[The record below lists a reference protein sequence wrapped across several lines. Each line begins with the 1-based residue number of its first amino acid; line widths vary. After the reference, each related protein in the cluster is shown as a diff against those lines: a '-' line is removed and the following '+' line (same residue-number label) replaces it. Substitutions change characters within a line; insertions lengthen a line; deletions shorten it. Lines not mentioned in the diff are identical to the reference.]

1 MANRLRDL
9 QQLATR
15 LDEQDPDPEARL
27 QDGTVGSVLT
37 EILFHAEARYWQ
49 FTPTHYRSLRFE
61 DRLWE
66 WLTNATITDEDRI
79 ALLRSVPFL
88 QFVDR
93 DDMLALY
100 RAAFVG
106 PITRWLMDQLA
117 LDYSLPGLELRARLK
132 AATDETWFCPVTD
145 SMDISQFHH
154 VNDLAGKKQRPCWT
168 TLKAFGEVAKIV
180 KYMDKE
186 NVKRI
191 VLLEDFVGSGVQTS
205 GPVRFAAT
213 KLGAAIPV
221 LFVPLIVSA
230 FGLEALR
237 DALGSVQDLSI
248 EPVFVLPKHA
258 HVRQDPQ
265 AAEPAMFAA
274 LRRIALGTF
283 EVVKQARP
291 PARTPLAEPLGFR
304 SSGAL
309 IVLHTNCPNNTV
321 PLYWHDAPEWRALFP
336 RVSRDEV

>member
-9 QQLATR
+9 QLLAIR
-15 LDEQDPDPEARL
+15 LDSQDPDPETRL
-27 QDGTVGSVLT
+27 QQGTVGSVLA
-37 EILFHAEARYWQ
+37 EILFHAGARYWQ
-49 FTPTHYRSLRFE
+49 FTPTHYRTLRFE

-66 WLTNATITDEDRI
+66 WLDNAAVTDDDRI
-79 ALLRSVPFL
+79 TLLRAVPFL

-106 PITRWLMDQLA
+106 PVTRWLMDQLS
-117 LDYSLPGLELRARLK
+117 LDFTLPGSELRSRLK
-132 AATDETWFCPVTD
+132 DAADETWFCPVTD

-154 VNDLAGKKQRPCWT
+154 VNDLAGKKQRPCWA
-168 TLKAFGEVAKIV
+168 TLKAFGDIDKIAA
-180 KYMDKE
+180 YIRAQ

-191 VLLEDFVGSGVQTS
+191 VLLEDFVGSGVQTK
-205 GPVRFAAT
+205 GPVTYAAT
-213 KLGAAIPV
+213 KLGAQLPV

-230 FGLEALR
+230 FGLETLR
-237 DALGSVQDLSI
+237 EGLGGQQTLTID
-248 EPVFVLPKHA
+248 PVFVLPKHA
-258 HVRQDPQ
+258 HVRQEPQ
-265 AAEPAMFAA
+265 AAEPAMFAE
-274 LRRIALGTF
+274 LRRVALSTF
-283 EVVKQARP
+283 EIVKQPRP

-321 PLYWHDAPEWRALFP
+321 PLFWHDAPEWHALFP